1 MNSPC
6 PITRT
11 TGGFLLPCQHEIRVS
26 EFVRR
31 MGKLGFDTGFTEI
44 SASCLNVGGVWHL
57 NLNPLE
63 RAEIDRP

>member
-1 MNSPC
+1 MNNPC

-11 TGGFLLPCQHEIRVS
+11 TGGFLLPCQHVIRVS

-31 MGKLGFDTGFTEI
+31 MGKLGFDTGFSEFTAN
-44 SASCLNVGGVWHL
+44 SLNVGGVWHL
-57 NLNPLE
+57 DLTPSQ